1 MQRETCNLFPTK
13 CGITFSYI
21 KFHVNIT
28 HFNMWFLC
36 LICIYY
42 KCFCISVI
50 TEFTNTSIHI
60 SVQFIL
66 IQLKSFCVT
75 STCYVLPRKRSSDA
89 FGLSLG
95 VSRLLNGY
103 KMQINKEILSLVK
116 EILSLV
122 TTVCQR
128 CWTNLV
134 QSKIKH
140 TGFNTTV
147 RDEERLQYHG
157 MW

>member
-1 MQRETCNLFPTK
+1 MPLALLYMINLFPTK
-13 CGITFSYI
+13 CCIKFSYI

-28 HFNMWFLC
+28 HFNMWFLG
-36 LICIYY
+36 LTCIYH
-42 KCFCISVI
+42 KCFCISII

-66 IQLKSFCVT
+66 IQPKSFCET

-89 FGLSLG
+89 FGLSLRL
-95 VSRLLNGY
+95 SRLLNWY
-103 KMQINKEILSLVK
+103 KMQINK

-134 QSKIKH
+134 HAKIKH
-140 TGFNTTV
+140 TCFNTTV
-147 RDEERLQYHG
+147 RDEERLQYHS